1 MLLLNC
7 VLSILLSLM
16 VNWYTLI
23 MNAVHYVCWEEKVMS
38 SELMQ
43 ALSREKIIAIIRGI
57 SAESG
62 DATAKAM
69 ADGGIVFLEVTLNT
83 EGALNMISRFRENYE
98 GRLRIGAGTVLD
110 LGQAK
115 EAVAAGAEY
124 IISPNLDEEVIYYG
138 VEQGVQVWPGT
149 MTPSE
154 IVRAYKAGA
163 SAVKVFP
170 MGTLG
175 INYLKEIRAP
185 LNHIPMVATGGVNLQ
200 NIKSVL
206 DAGAIAVGLGGNLV
220 DKQLV
225 SEGKFEE
232 LARNARAFV
241 EAAQGAQTI

>member
-1 MLLLNC
+1 
-7 VLSILLSLM
+7 V
-16 VNWYTLI
+16 
-23 MNAVHYVCWEEKVMS
+23 
-38 SELMQ
+38 
-43 ALSREKIIAIIRGI
+43 AIIRGI
-57 SAESG
+57 SAQSG
-62 DATAKAM
+62 DDTAKAL

-83 EGALNMISRFRENYE
+83 DGALNMISRFREKYE

-115 EAVAAGAEY
+115 EAIAAGAEY

-149 MTPSE
+149 MTPTE

-170 MGTLG
+170 MGSLG

-200 NIKSVL
+200 NINSVL

-225 SEGKFEE
+225 KDGKFNE
-232 LARNARAFV
+232 LTKLAQAFV
-241 EAAQGAQTI
+241 AQAQGAKTV

>member
-1 MLLLNC
+1 M
-7 VLSILLSLM
+7 
-16 VNWYTLI
+16 
-23 MNAVHYVCWEEKVMS
+23 A

-43 ALSREKIIAIIRGI
+43 SLSREKIVAIIRGI
-57 SAESG
+57 PAESG
-62 DATAKAM
+62 DATAKAL

-83 EGALNMISRFRENYE
+83 DGALGMISRFREQYA
-98 GRLRIGAGTVLD
+98 GRLRVGAGTVLD

-124 IISPNLDEEVIYYG
+124 IISPNLDEEVVYYG
-138 VEQGVQVWPGT
+138 VEQGLEVWPGT
-149 MTPSE
+149 MTPTE

-170 MGTLG
+170 MATLG

-200 NIKSVL
+200 NINEVL
-206 DAGAIAVGLGGNLV
+206 AAGAVAVGLGGNLV

-225 SEGKFEE
+225 KAGKFDE
-232 LARNARAFV
+232 LEKLARAFV
-241 EAAQGAQTI
+241 NEVQGATSV

>member
-1 MLLLNC
+1 
-7 VLSILLSLM
+7 
-16 VNWYTLI
+16 
-23 MNAVHYVCWEEKVMS
+23 MS

-43 ALSREKIIAIIRGI
+43 ALAREKIVAIIRGI

-62 DATAKAM
+62 DATAKAL

-83 EGALNMISRFRENYE
+83 DGALNMISRFRENYE

-149 MTPSE
+149 MTPTE

-170 MGTLG
+170 MGSLG

-200 NIKSVL
+200 NINTVL
-206 DAGAIAVGLGGNLV
+206 NAGAIAVGLGGNLV

-225 SEGKFEE
+225 KDGKFEE
-232 LARNARAFV
+232 LTKLARAYV
-241 EAAQGAQTI
+241 SEVQGAKTV

>member
-1 MLLLNC
+1 
-7 VLSILLSLM
+7 
-16 VNWYTLI
+16 
-23 MNAVHYVCWEEKVMS
+23 MS
-38 SELMQ
+38 SELLK
-43 ALSREKIIAIIRGI
+43 ALSREKIVAIIRGI
-57 SAESG
+57 SAQSG
-62 DATAKAM
+62 DATAKAL

-83 EGALNMISRFRENYE
+83 DGALNMISRFRENYD

-115 EAVAAGAEY
+115 EAIAAGAEY

-149 MTPSE
+149 MTPTE

-170 MGTLG
+170 MGSLG

-200 NIKSVL
+200 NINSVL

-225 SEGKFEE
+225 NDGKFNE
-232 LARNARAFV
+232 LTLLAQAFV
-241 EAAQGAQTI
+241 AQVQGAKTV

>member
-1 MLLLNC
+1 
-7 VLSILLSLM
+7 
-16 VNWYTLI
+16 
-23 MNAVHYVCWEEKVMS
+23 MS
-38 SELMQ
+38 SELLK
-43 ALSREKIIAIIRGI
+43 ALSREKIVAIIRGI
-57 SAESG
+57 SAQSG
-62 DATAKAM
+62 DDTAKAL

-83 EGALNMISRFRENYE
+83 DGALNMISRFRENYD

-115 EAVAAGAEY
+115 EAIAAGAEY

-149 MTPSE
+149 MTPTE

-170 MGTLG
+170 MGSLG

-200 NIKSVL
+200 NINSVL

-225 SEGKFEE
+225 NDGKFNE
-232 LARNARAFV
+232 LTLLAQAFV
-241 EAAQGAQTI
+241 AQVQGAKTV

>member
-1 MLLLNC
+1 
-7 VLSILLSLM
+7 
-16 VNWYTLI
+16 
-23 MNAVHYVCWEEKVMS
+23 MS
-38 SELMQ
+38 SELLK
-43 ALSREKIIAIIRGI
+43 ALSREKIVAIIRGI
-57 SAESG
+57 SAQSG
-62 DATAKAM
+62 DATAKAL

-83 EGALNMISRFRENYE
+83 DGALNMISRFRENYD

-115 EAVAAGAEY
+115 EAIAAGAEY

-149 MTPSE
+149 MTPTE

-170 MGTLG
+170 MGSLG

-185 LNHIPMVATGGVNLQ
+185 LNHIPMVATGGVKLQ
-200 NIKSVL
+200 NINSVL

-225 SEGKFEE
+225 NDGKFNE
-232 LARNARAFV
+232 LTLLAQAFV
-241 EAAQGAQTI
+241 AQVQGAKTV

>member
-1 MLLLNC
+1 MP
-7 VLSILLSLM
+7 
-16 VNWYTLI
+16 
-23 MNAVHYVCWEEKVMS
+23 
-38 SELMQ
+38 SEIMQ
-43 ALSREKIIAIIRGI
+43 ALSREKIVAIIRGI

-62 DATAKAM
+62 DATAKAL

-83 EGALNMISRFRENYE
+83 DGALNMISRFREAYE

-115 EAVAAGAEY
+115 EAIAAGAEY

-138 VEQGVQVWPGT
+138 VEKGVEVWPGT
-149 MTPSE
+149 MTPTE

-170 MGTLG
+170 MGSLG

-200 NIKSVL
+200 NINSVL

-225 SEGKFEE
+225 KDGKFDE
-232 LARNARAFV
+232 LRKLAQAFV
-241 EAAQGAQTI
+241 NEVQGAKTV

>member
-1 MLLLNC
+1 L
-7 VLSILLSLM
+7 
-16 VNWYTLI
+16 
-23 MNAVHYVCWEEKVMS
+23 
-38 SELMQ
+38 
-43 ALSREKIIAIIRGI
+43 
-57 SAESG
+57 
-62 DATAKAM
+62 
-69 ADGGIVFLEVTLNT
+69 ADGGIVFLEETLYT
-83 EGALNMISRFRENYE
+83 DGALNMISRFREKYE

-115 EAVAAGAEY
+115 EAIAAGAEY

-149 MTPSE
+149 MTPTE

-170 MGTLG
+170 MGSLG

-200 NIKSVL
+200 NINSVL

-225 SEGKFEE
+225 KDGKFNE
-232 LARNARAFV
+232 LTKLAQAFV
-241 EAAQGAQTI
+241 AQAQGAKTV

>member
-1 MLLLNC
+1 M
-7 VLSILLSLM
+7 
-16 VNWYTLI
+16 
-23 MNAVHYVCWEEKVMS
+23 A

-43 ALSREKIIAIIRGI
+43 ALAREKIVAIIRGI

-62 DATAKAM
+62 DATAKAL

-83 EGALNMISRFRENYE
+83 DGALGMISRFRENYE

-149 MTPSE
+149 MTPTE

-170 MGTLG
+170 MGSLG

-200 NIKSVL
+200 NINSVL

-225 SEGKFEE
+225 KDGKFEE
-232 LARNARAFV
+232 LTKLAKSYVAEV
-241 EAAQGAQTI
+241 QGAKTV

>member
-1 MLLLNC
+1 
-7 VLSILLSLM
+7 
-16 VNWYTLI
+16 
-23 MNAVHYVCWEEKVMS
+23 MS

-43 ALSREKIIAIIRGI
+43 ALAREKIVAIIRGI

-62 DATAKAM
+62 DATAKAL

-83 EGALNMISRFRENYE
+83 DGALDMISRFRENYE

-149 MTPSE
+149 MTPTE

-170 MGTLG
+170 MGSLG

-200 NIKSVL
+200 NINSVL
-206 DAGAIAVGLGGNLV
+206 AAGAIAVGLGGNLV

-225 SEGKFEE
+225 KEGKFEE
-232 LARNARAFV
+232 LTKLAKSYVAEV
-241 EAAQGAQTI
+241 QGAKNV

>member
-1 MLLLNC
+1 MP
-7 VLSILLSLM
+7 
-16 VNWYTLI
+16 
-23 MNAVHYVCWEEKVMS
+23 

-43 ALSREKIIAIIRGI
+43 SLSREKIVAIIRGI

-62 DATAKAM
+62 NNTAKAL

-83 EGALNMISRFRENYE
+83 DGALDMISRFRADYE

-138 VEQGVQVWPGT
+138 VEQGIEVWPGT
-149 MTPSE
+149 MTPTE

-170 MGTLG
+170 MGSLG

-200 NIKSVL
+200 NINSVL
-206 DAGAIAVGLGGNLV
+206 DAGAVAVGLGGNLI

-225 SEGKFEE
+225 KDGKFEE
-232 LARNARAFV
+232 LRNLAQAFV
-241 EAAQGAQTI
+241 SEVQGAKTI

>member
-1 MLLLNC
+1 MP
-7 VLSILLSLM
+7 
-16 VNWYTLI
+16 
-23 MNAVHYVCWEEKVMS
+23 

-43 ALSREKIIAIIRGI
+43 SLSREKIIAIIRGI

-62 DATAKAM
+62 DATAKAL

-83 EGALNMISRFRENYE
+83 DGALDMISRFRANYE

-124 IISPNLDEEVIYYG
+124 IISPNLDEEVVYYG
-138 VEQGVQVWPGT
+138 VEQGIEVWPGT
-149 MTPSE
+149 MTPTE

-170 MGTLG
+170 MGSLG

-200 NIKSVL
+200 NINSVL

-225 SEGKFEE
+225 KDSKFDE
-232 LARNARAFV
+232 LRNLAQAFV
-241 EAAQGAQTI
+241 NEVQGAKTV

>member
-1 MLLLNC
+1 MP
-7 VLSILLSLM
+7 
-16 VNWYTLI
+16 
-23 MNAVHYVCWEEKVMS
+23 
-38 SELMQ
+38 SEIMQ
-43 ALSREKIIAIIRGI
+43 ALSREKIVAIIRGI

-62 DATAKAM
+62 DATAKAL

-83 EGALNMISRFRENYE
+83 DGALNMISRFREDYE

-115 EAVAAGAEY
+115 EAIAAGAEY

-138 VEQGVQVWPGT
+138 VEKGVEVWPGT
-149 MTPSE
+149 MTPTE

-170 MGTLG
+170 MGSLG

-200 NIKSVL
+200 NINSVL

-225 SEGKFEE
+225 KDGKFDE
-232 LARNARAFV
+232 LRKLAQAFV
-241 EAAQGAQTI
+241 NEVQGAKQV